1 MKCSEITLDE
11 AISYIRM
18 FCPIKIIY
26 NNEVLYNDYDS
37 TVVIARDEYG
47 EPIYGEIEPPE
58 CVIPDRIQPINNYII
73 TSINIEI
80 VDFHHSIVKM
90 TGYFKR

>member
-11 AISYIRM
+11 AISYISR

-37 TVVIARDEYG
+37 TVIVARDKDFG
-47 EPIYGEIEPPE
+47 AIYGEIMPPE
-58 CVIPDRIQPINNYII
+58 CVIPDRIQPINSYIV

-80 VDFHHSIVKM
+80 VEFHHSIVTM

>member
-11 AISYIRM
+11 AISYVGR

-37 TVVIARDEYG
+37 TVVIERTEDG
-47 EPIYGEIEPPE
+47 EPIYGEITPPE
-58 CVIPDRIQPINNYII
+58 CVIPDRIRPINSYIV

-80 VDFHHSIVKM
+80 VEFHHSIVTM